1 MIISPNLKCY
11 NTLEYVRQSKANILC
26 QRVEYFIQAI
36 LKSADI
42 RAIVKGVE
50 VDYSVIIK
58 VYIRLNDVF
67 EKCTMIMI

>member
-1 MIISPNLKCY
+1 MNM
-11 NTLEYVRQSKANILC
+11 NI
-26 QRVEYFIQAI
+26 EYFIQAI

-58 VYIRLNDVF
+58 VYIGLNDVF
-67 EKCTMIMI
+67 EKCMMIMIIKNLQNDKSTGYLLCHYISI